1 MSTNRFLRTQAGRVL
16 LVGATICTLLVVT
29 GESVLAHGDDLSE
42 SSPSQSSLPSPSSSS
57 NLASPEAAG
66 LQAACW
72 ALTIPYGAVKMAYA
86 IGGGMVGGLAWA
98 ITGGNMEVAKS
109 VWIPSMTG
117 EYIIQPQHLTGEKH
131 LYFVGVSS
139 DSPLS

>member
-1 MSTNRFLRTQAGRVL
+1 MSTNRFLRMQAGWVL
-16 LVGATICTLLVVT
+16 LVGATFCTLLLVT
-29 GESVLAHGDDLSE
+29 GESVLAHGDDISE
-42 SSPSQSSLPSPSSSS
+42 TSPSHSSTSSPS

-86 IGGGMVGGLAWA
+86 IGGGMVGGLAYA

-109 VWIPSMTG
+109 IWIPSMTG
-117 EYIIQPQHLTGEKH
+117 EYIVQPQHLNGEKH
-131 LYFVGVSS
+131 LYFVGASS
-139 DSPLS
+139 EGPLS

>member
-1 MSTNRFLRTQAGRVL
+1 MANRFPRVQAARVL
-16 LVGATICTLLVVT
+16 LVGTTLCTLLVVT
-29 GESVLAHGDDLSE
+29 GESVQAHGGEDISE
-42 SSPSQSSLPSPSSSS
+42 MTASHSIASSPSHLS
-57 NLASPEAAG
+57 SPEAAG

-86 IGGGMVGGLAWA
+86 IGGGIIGGLAWA
-98 ITGGNMEVAKS
+98 MTGGNMDVAKS

-117 EYIIQPQHLTGEKH
+117 DYIVQPQHLTGEKH

-139 DSPLS
+139 DRPLS

>member
-1 MSTNRFLRTQAGRVL
+1 MSTNRFLRMQAGWVL
-16 LVGATICTLLVVT
+16 LVGATFCTLLLVT
-29 GESVLAHGDDLSE
+29 GESLLAHGDDISE
-42 SSPSQSSLPSPSSSS
+42 TSPSHSSTSSPS

-86 IGGGMVGGLAWA
+86 IGGGMVGGLAYA

-109 VWIPSMTG
+109 IWIPSMTG
-117 EYIIQPQHLTGEKH
+117 EYIVQPQHLNGEKH
-131 LYFVGVSS
+131 LYFVGASEG
-139 DSPLS
+139 PLS

>member
-1 MSTNRFLRTQAGRVL
+1 MSTNRFLRMQAGWVL
-16 LVGATICTLLVVT
+16 LVGATFCTLLLVT
-29 GESVLAHGDDLSE
+29 GESVLAHGDDISE
-42 SSPSQSSLPSPSSSS
+42 TSPSHSSAPSPS

-86 IGGGMVGGLAWA
+86 IGGGMVGGLAYA

-109 VWIPSMTG
+109 IWIPSMTG
-117 EYIIQPQHLTGEKH
+117 EYIVQPQHLNGEKH
-131 LYFVGVSS
+131 LYFVGASS
-139 DSPLS
+139 EGPLS

>member
-1 MSTNRFLRTQAGRVL
+1 M
-16 LVGATICTLLVVT
+16 T
-29 GESVLAHGDDLSE
+29 GESVLAHGEDMSE
-42 SSPSQSSLPSPSSSS
+42 TGPSQSSPSRPS

-72 ALTIPYGAVKMAYA
+72 ALTVPYGAAKMAYA
-86 IGGGMVGGLAWA
+86 IGGGIVGGLAWA

-109 VWIPSMTG
+109 IWIPSMTG
-117 EYIIQPQHLTGEKH
+117 DYIVQPQHLTGEKH

-139 DSPLS
+139 EAPLS

>member
-1 MSTNRFLRTQAGRVL
+1 MSTNRFLRMQAGWVL
-16 LVGATICTLLVVT
+16 LVGASFGTLLLVT
-29 GESVLAHGDDLSE
+29 GESVLAHGDDISE
-42 SSPSQSSLPSPSSSS
+42 TSPSHMSAPSPS

-86 IGGGMVGGLAWA
+86 IGGGIVGGLAWA

-117 EYIIQPQHLTGEKH
+117 EYIVQPEHLIGEKH
-131 LYFVGVSS
+131 LYFVGMS
-139 DSPLS
+139 